1 MAIKS
6 NSKVGIGTTNPSST
20 LGIASA
26 GADGLVMEPDTTSTN
41 NSSRLFFTGSVQ
53 SFGLFNNAGDLRLTY
68 AAQAGNTSGT
78 SFVRFTNTG
87 KYLRMEGSTGGIQ
100 FGGDTSSSN
109 ALNDY
114 EEGTWTPSVVG
125 ASGESTYPSLRLG
138 WYTKVG
144 RLVTITWFVSI
155 TKNNM
160 TGTLRMTGFPFTLL
174 GGSAFYP
181 QGTVLLD
188 SLSTAT
194 NNITMQGA
202 TNSNSG
208 DFIGGN
214 GSTATHTGLSVGVLG
229 AGSMECR
236 GTLTYFT

>member
-1 MAIKS
+1 METDLS
-6 NSKVGIGTTNPSST
+6 NSQ
-20 LGIASA
+20 
-26 GADGLVMEPDTTSTN
+26 

-53 SFGLFNNAGDLRLTY
+53 TFGLFNNAGDLRLTY

-100 FGGDTSSSN
+100 FGGDTASSN

-114 EEGTWTPSVVG
+114 EEGTWTPSILG
-125 ASGESTYPSLRLG
+125 ASGESTYPGLRLG

-144 RLVTITWFVSI
+144 RLVTITWFVTI

-160 TGTLRMTGFPFTLL
+160 TGTLRMSGFPFTLL
-174 GGSAFYP
+174 SGTAFYP

-188 SLSTAT
+188 SLASAT

-202 TNSNSG
+202 NNSSSG